1 MHEALIRAPQGFENG
16 YTALVRAGEEKN
28 SLMTMGII
36 KLLAHEHFA
45 VQKGLETAV
54 LLLKG
59 SVLLSHNDGEHSAE
73 RRCFFKETPIALHLH
88 AGDSLKISAKEAS
101 ELLIVQTENDKQ
113 FASTY
118 FNASNMVE
126 NEHRGRGLL
135 DDTAYRMVRT
145 IFDYRNR
152 PEAHLVLGEVLTLPG
167 RWSSYPPHH
176 HEQPEIYRY
185 RFSEAQGYGHAELG
199 EQVLKIKNYDTIKIF
214 NEEDHAQ
221 VAAPGY
227 AMMYVWAIRH
237 LPNNPYLVPTFTK
250 EHDWTRHNGANE
262 RVWRP

>member
-1 MHEALIRAPQGFENG
+1 MHEALIHTPQGFEPG
-16 YTALVRAGEEKN
+16 FTALVRAGEEKN
-28 SLMTMGII
+28 SLMTMGIL
-36 KLLAHEHFA
+36 KLAAHEHFEIK
-45 VQKGLETAV
+45 KGLETAV

-59 SVLLSHNDGEHSAE
+59 SVLFSHNEGEHFAK
-73 RRCFFKETPIALHLH
+73 RQCFFKETPIAVHFH
-88 AGDSLKISAKEAS
+88 AGESLKISAQQAS
-101 ELLIVQTENDKQ
+101 ELLVVQTENDKK
-113 FASTY
+113 FAFS
-118 FNASNMVE
+118 FFDASNMAE

-152 PEAHLVLGEVLTLPG
+152 PQAHLVLGEVVTLPG

-176 HEQPEIYRY
+176 HEQPEIYHY
-185 RFSEAQGYGHAELG
+185 RFSEDQGYGHAELG
-199 EQVLKIKNYDTIKIF
+199 EQVFKIKNYDTIKIF

-237 LPNNPYLVPTFTK
+237 LPNKPYHMPTFTK
-250 EHDWTRHNGANE
+250 EHDWTRQSGANE
-262 RVWRP
+262 RVWRY